1 MIFDLIEFYFTKISF
16 SLSIN
21 IFEKYSLFLKK
32 KSEIKK
38 YNLDEESLFIEFEE
52 EFLNG

>member
-1 MIFDLIEFYFTKISF
+1 MIFDLIEFYFTKLVLHYQLIF
-16 SLSIN
+16 LKN
-21 IFEKYSLFLKK
+21 IVFFKK

>member
-1 MIFDLIEFYFTKISF
+1 MIFDLIEFYFTKISS

-21 IFEKYSLFLKK
+21 ILKNIVFLKK